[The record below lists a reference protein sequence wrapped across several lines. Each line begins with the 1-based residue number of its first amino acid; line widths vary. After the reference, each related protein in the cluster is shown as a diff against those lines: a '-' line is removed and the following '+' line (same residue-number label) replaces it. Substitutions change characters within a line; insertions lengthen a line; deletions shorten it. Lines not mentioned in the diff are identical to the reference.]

1 MTSRAWVV
9 LVVLL
14 MSTLAGCD
22 IGMGPREKQPTRIG
36 FESNGEQIY
45 FTGMS
50 ASGGAISFSGGGM
63 HVRMHGGSCASC
75 HGVDRRGGARM
86 MPRFWVVAPPI
97 TSDALFGEEHAD
109 VSGHVNHPAYSEA
122 SLRRAIID
130 GIDPSGESLDRA
142 MPRWSIGEQDLHD
155 LVEYLRGEVSHSHS

>member
-22 IGMGPREKQPTRIG
+22 IGMGPRERQPTRIG

-45 FTGMS
+45 LTGIS
-50 ASGGAISFSGGGM
+50 ASGNLISFTGGGM
-63 HVRMHGGSCASC
+63 HVQMHGGSCASC

-86 MPRFWVVAPPI
+86 MPRFWVAAPAI
-97 TSDALFGEEHAD
+97 TPDALFGEEHAD
-109 VSGHVNHPAYSEA
+109 VSRHGNHAAYSEA
-122 SLRRAIID
+122 SLRHAITD
-130 GIDPSGESLDRA
+130 GVDPSGEPLDRA
-142 MPRWSIGEQDLHD
+142 MPRWSMSKQDLHD
-155 LVEYLRGEVSHSHS
+155 LVEYLRGEASHSHP